1 MGRKYSYAEIQV
13 KKNMM
18 NIETGIEFMKKSF
31 LTIKIEGAKL
41 IEVACKQAI
50 QNHGFT
56 NSPNKAIY
64 LKNYEDCIQ
73 ILKD

>member
-1 MGRKYSYAEIQV
+1 
-13 KKNMM
+13 M

-64 LKNYEDCIQ
+64 LKNYEDCI
-73 ILKD
+73 